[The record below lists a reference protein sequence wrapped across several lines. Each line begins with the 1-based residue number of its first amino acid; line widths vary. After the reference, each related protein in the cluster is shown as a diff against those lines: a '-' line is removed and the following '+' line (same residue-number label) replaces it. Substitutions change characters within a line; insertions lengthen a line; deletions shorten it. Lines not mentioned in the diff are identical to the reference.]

1 VRAQASN
8 ECGVGD
14 REGGQRGERVSSRES
29 GRRGGEELL
38 TDIVAGRGAALDQT
52 RLAARLEA
60 ELRAIVE
67 HHQDL
72 HCKHWLCAAAHAL
85 GVVCLRQRL
94 AGRLTVCFCHCCIAH
109 GQCE

>member
-1 VRAQASN
+1 MRAQASN
-8 ECGVGD
+8 ECGVGG
-14 REGGQRGERVSSRES
+14 REGGEGGERVSSRES

-38 TDIVAGRGAALDQT
+38 TDIVAGRGVALDQT

-72 HCKHWLCAAAHAL
+72 HCKHWHRAAPAR
-85 GVVCLRQRL
+85 GRYMRQRS
-94 AGRLTVCFCHCCIAH
+94 AGRLAVCLSRCCIAH